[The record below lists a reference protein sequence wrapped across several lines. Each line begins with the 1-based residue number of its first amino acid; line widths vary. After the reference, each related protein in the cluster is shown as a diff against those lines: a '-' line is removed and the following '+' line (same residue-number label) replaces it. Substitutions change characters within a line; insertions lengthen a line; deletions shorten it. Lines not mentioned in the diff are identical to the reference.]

1 MNPETNLDQR
11 PRRLWYLSGDLGA
24 WRRPTSCIVS
34 AEPFR
39 SLHPYVLARRQQRQW
54 PSRSQDVYLGQ
65 KIMDDDERAVRA
77 YDFFQQHHNYWVG
90 EFRDS
95 VLSKG
100 GRRRNW
106 TSSSQALPICRL
118 TGRSGG
124 RTRRRCL
131 LSRHGSATST
141 ISAILGS
148 GLIDQSQK
156 ITVAARAM
164 AERKTIGHLS

>member
-39 SLHPYVLARRQQRQW
+39 SLHPYVLAQRQQRQW

-124 RTRRRCL
+124 RTRRRYL
-131 LSRHGSATST
+131 LSRHRSATST
-141 ISAILGS
+141 ISAILVT
-148 GLIDQSQK
+148 L
-156 ITVAARAM
+156 VASS
-164 AERKTIGHLS
+164 LSRLTFSSKLSSLRRR